1 MNLVTPDFGLLFWQ
15 TFVFLTVL
23 FLLAKF
29 AWKPIMQALEE
40 RENVIAG
47 ALNAAEQAKE
57 EMKKLQATNEKLL
70 QEARQERDKLMKD
83 AQTAAAGIVAE
94 AKDKATEE
102 ADRIIYNAKALI
114 ETEKQAAL
122 AEVKNT
128 AAFLSLEIAEKLLKK
143 NLSGDDS
150 QKALVNEY
158 IKDAKLN

>member
-70 QEARQERDKLMKD
+70 QEARLERDKLMKD